1 MQGSEIGKLLE
12 TQLDLKITKRLR
24 KDSKWVLQL
33 MCGEDEKEMTEER
46 DHGNFHVFP
55 PNNLYKY

>member
-1 MQGSEIGKLLE
+1 
-12 TQLDLKITKRLR
+12 
-24 KDSKWVLQL
+24 